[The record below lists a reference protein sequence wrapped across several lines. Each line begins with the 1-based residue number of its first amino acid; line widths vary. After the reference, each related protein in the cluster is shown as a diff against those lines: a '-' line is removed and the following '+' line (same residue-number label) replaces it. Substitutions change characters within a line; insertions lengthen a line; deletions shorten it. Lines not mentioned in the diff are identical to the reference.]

1 MKKVF
6 VAATR
11 QNDGKTTVSIGLLH
25 AFQKRFSSVA
35 YMKPVGQHYKL
46 IDDMKID
53 KDAVLFGET
62 YGFKDKF
69 SLMSPIAVPQGFTEK
84 YIAGGRRIDLI
95 GKVKKAYTSL
105 SKGKDFM
112 LIEGTG
118 HAGVG
123 SVFDLSNA
131 DVAKELGAK
140 VILVALG
147 GIGRSIDEIMLNKAL
162 FELKGVELA
171 GVIVNKVRPE
181 KYDKVSP
188 LIEKGLKAHGVNV
201 LGMIPFVNMLIK
213 PTIRGIARDLNAKLL
228 SGKSSLYNIVEKC
241 VIGDML
247 PHDAL
252 DAFSVNT
259 LLIVPANREGLVM
272 TALCG
277 NMLGSEVIYYV
288 SGIVFTGGIKPH
300 PKILNLI
307 KRTQI
312 PLLLVEDDSFTV
324 ASKINQMLV
333 KVESDESEKIKK
345 AQSLVEQYV
354 DIDQIC
360 EIIT

>member
-1 MKKVF
+1 
-6 VAATR
+6 
-11 QNDGKTTVSIGLLH
+11 
-25 AFQKRFSSVA
+25 
-35 YMKPVGQHYKL
+35 
-46 IDDMKID
+46 
-53 KDAVLFGET
+53 
-62 YGFKDKF
+62 
-69 SLMSPIAVPQGFTEK
+69 
-84 YIAGGRRIDLI
+84 
-95 GKVKKAYTSL
+95 
-105 SKGKDFM
+105 M

-131 DVAKELGAK
+131 DVAKELGSK

-288 SGIVFTGGIKPH
+288 SGIVFTGGINPH

-307 KRTQI
+307 KRTLI

-360 EIIT
+360 EIVT